1 MAGNSLK
8 KLKESLHYI
17 PTGRQL
23 PRTPPPLQVKQRLE
37 FPNEDEKSHIVEFKQ
52 GPEGGSSEHPDPDVF
67 QVNDIKPVL
76 GAFSDSLVNGMKD
89 YQLTASDQDFMMK
102 MQVEK
107 QIKQLEGELVE
118 LRNMLQT
125 ELVLESTLYPGDN
138 VQAELQK
145 SSSYSELVA
154 HHKKE
159 DVDRAPSKKK
169 EKKQAISQKETSW
182 RKEDTNE
189 REHLAE
195 QLVGHKT
202 TIQQLMRDLADLKS
216 KLASIEMDR
225 QEVATP
231 TAPKTNLPTSR
242 KAAGKDATKQE
253 VITNAAPRTNLPTRR
268 KPAGKGSNDP
278 SKSKAVKIPKEAAG
292 QQTPADQSKPKRGAR
307 GRPKAVRQEAAAT
320 SPVQSVKQA
329 DEVKRGRPAGRR
341 LKQQQEEKKEEQ
353 PNIVLRRSK
362 RIANMK

>member
-8 KLKESLHYI
+8 KLKGSLHYI

-23 PRTPPPLQVKQRLE
+23 PRTPPPFQVKQRLE
-37 FPNEDEKSHIVEFKQ
+37 FHNEDEKSHIVEFKQ
-52 GPEGGSSEHPDPDVF
+52 DPEGGSSEHPDLDVF
-67 QVNDIKPVL
+67 QVNDTKPVL

-125 ELVLESTLYPGDN
+125 ELVLESMLYPGDN

-145 SSSYSELVA
+145 SSSYPELVA

-169 EKKQAISQKETSW
+169 GKKQAVSQQETSW

-195 QLVGHKT
+195 QLVGYKT

-216 KLASIEMDR
+216 KLAQIEMDR
-225 QEVATP
+225 QEVVTP

-242 KAAGKDATKQE
+242 KAAGK
-253 VITNAAPRTNLPTRR
+253 
-268 KPAGKGSNDP
+268 GSNDP
-278 SKSKAVKIPKEAAG
+278 SKSKAKKIPKGAAG
-292 QQTPADQSKPKRGAR
+292 QQTPADELKPKRGAR
-307 GRPKAVRQEAAAT
+307 GRPKAVTQEAAAAT

-341 LKQQQEEKKEEQ
+341 LKEEKKEEQ
-353 PNIVLRRSK
+353 ANIVLRRSK
-362 RIANMK
+362 RIANRK

>member
-23 PRTPPPLQVKQRLE
+23 PRTPPPFQVKQRLE

-52 GPEGGSSEHPDPDVF
+52 GPEGGSSEHTDPDVF
-67 QVNDIKPVL
+67 QVNDTKPVL

-125 ELVLESTLYPGDN
+125 ELVLESMLYPGDN

-154 HHKKE
+154 HHKKVLGSLYSSVKVLELKTVSLLAIVSKE

-169 EKKQAISQKETSW
+169 GKKQAVSQKETSW

-195 QLVGHKT
+195 QLVGYKT
-202 TIQQLMRDLADLKS
+202 TIQQLMRDLSDLKS
-216 KLASIEMDR
+216 KLAQIEAR
-225 QEVATP
+225 ARLQRGNFTIGLNTV
-231 TAPKTNLPTSR
+231 KYL
-242 KAAGKDATKQE
+242 
-253 VITNAAPRTNLPTRR
+253 TRWT
-268 KPAGKGSNDP
+268 D
-278 SKSKAVKIPKEAAG
+278 
-292 QQTPADQSKPKRGAR
+292 KR
-307 GRPKAVRQEAAAT
+307 
-320 SPVQSVKQA
+320 
-329 DEVKRGRPAGRR
+329 
-341 LKQQQEEKKEEQ
+341 L
-353 PNIVLRRSK
+353 
-362 RIANMK
+362 

>member
-8 KLKESLHYI
+8 KLKGSLHYI

-23 PRTPPPLQVKQRLE
+23 PRTPPPFQVKQRLE
-37 FPNEDEKSHIVEFKQ
+37 FHNEDEKSHIVEFKQ
-52 GPEGGSSEHPDPDVF
+52 DPEGGSSEHPDLDVF
-67 QVNDIKPVL
+67 QVNDTKPVL

-125 ELVLESTLYPGDN
+125 ELVLESMLYPGDN

-145 SSSYSELVA
+145 SSSYPELVA
-154 HHKKE
+154 HHKKVLGSLYSSVKVLELKAVSLLAIVSKE

-169 EKKQAISQKETSW
+169 GKKQAVSQQETSW

-195 QLVGHKT
+195 QLVGYK
-202 TIQQLMRDLADLKS
+202 
-216 KLASIEMDR
+216 MDR
-225 QEVATP
+225 QEVVTP

-242 KAAGKDATKQE
+242 KAAGK
-253 VITNAAPRTNLPTRR
+253 
-268 KPAGKGSNDP
+268 GSNDP
-278 SKSKAVKIPKEAAG
+278 SKSKAKKIPKGAAG
-292 QQTPADQSKPKRGAR
+292 QQTPADELKPKRGAR
-307 GRPKAVRQEAAAT
+307 GRPKAVTQEAAAAT

-341 LKQQQEEKKEEQ
+341 LKEEKKEEQ
-353 PNIVLRRSK
+353 ANIVLRRSK
-362 RIANMK
+362 RIANRK

>member
-8 KLKESLHYI
+8 KLKGSLHYI

-23 PRTPPPLQVKQRLE
+23 PRTPPPFQVKQRLE
-37 FPNEDEKSHIVEFKQ
+37 FHNEDEKSHIVEFKQ
-52 GPEGGSSEHPDPDVF
+52 DPEGGSSEHPDLDVF
-67 QVNDIKPVL
+67 QVNDTKP

-125 ELVLESTLYPGDN
+125 ELVLESMLYPGDN

-145 SSSYSELVA
+145 SSSYPELVA
-154 HHKKE
+154 HHKKVLGSLYSSVKVLELKAVSLLAIVSKE

-169 EKKQAISQKETSW
+169 GKKQAVSQQETSW

-195 QLVGHKT
+195 QLVGYKT

-216 KLASIEMDR
+216 KLAQIEMDR
-225 QEVATP
+225 QEVVTP

-242 KAAGKDATKQE
+242 KAAGK
-253 VITNAAPRTNLPTRR
+253 
-268 KPAGKGSNDP
+268 GSNDP
-278 SKSKAVKIPKEAAG
+278 SKSKAKKIPKGAAG
-292 QQTPADQSKPKRGAR
+292 QQTPADELKPKRGAR
-307 GRPKAVRQEAAAT
+307 GRPKAVTQEAAAAT

-341 LKQQQEEKKEEQ
+341 LKEEKKEEQ
-353 PNIVLRRSK
+353 ANIVLRRSK
-362 RIANMK
+362 RIANRK